1 MLSRIADS
9 LFWMNRYMERADG
22 MLRLAATHY
31 IFSLDK
37 DVMGTMTWSPVLEIF
52 TDAEKEYLS
61 TIENNTELCLKKLLI
76 DPSNTNSLKTI
87 VNRARENARGAQD
100 HITKEVWEAVNQM
113 YHLVNQPDLPYK
125 IDSFL
130 GLEEVMQPLIGRT
143 VQYAGVTD
151 ITMPRGTGWCFMNL
165 GKYIERCLQTIAFAE
180 KQLELNNFINTD
192 TNDLLKWKYLLFS
205 LSGYELHVKTYRR
218 ANHNYSVLHQVLI
231 NENFTRSVLYSLQR
245 IEHYLIKV
253 IGKDNDPERAALIRK
268 FGRLFS
274 KVRFMELDTLN
285 METVPAFLEE
295 IKIELVDFNRKVVQ
309 HFFSY
314 S

>member
-9 LFWMNRYMERADG
+9 LFWLNRYMERADG

-31 IFSLDK
+31 ILSLDK
-37 DVMGTMTWSPVLEIF
+37 DISGTATWMSVMEIF
-52 TDAEKEYLS
+52 TDSDEDYLRS
-61 TIENNTELCLKKLLI
+61 IENNTEECLKLLLI
-76 DPSNTNSLKTI
+76 DSTNTNCLKTL

-100 HITKEVWEAVNQM
+100 HITKEVWEEVNQM
-113 YHLVNQPDLPYK
+113 YHLVNQPALEQK

-130 GLEEVMQPLIGRT
+130 GLEVMEPLIKHT
-143 VQYAGVTD
+143 VMYAGITD

-180 KQLELNNFINTD
+180 AQLEITHFSEAD
-192 TNDLLKWKYLLFS
+192 TNDLLQWKYLLFS
-205 LSGYELHVKTYRR
+205 LSGYELHLKTYRSS
-218 ANHNYSVLHQVLI
+218 NHNYNVLHQVLI
-231 NENFTRSVLYSLQR
+231 NENFPRSVTYSLQR
-245 IEHYLIKV
+245 IEHYLNKV
-253 IGKDNDPERAALIRK
+253 IGNNITEERATLVRI

-274 KVRFMELDTLN
+274 RVRWMELDSLN
-285 METVPAFLEE
+285 KETVPVFFEE
-295 IKIELVDFNRKVVQ
+295 IKAELVEFNKKVVQ

>member
-37 DVMGTMTWSPVLEIF
+37 DVNGTMTWSPVLEIF
-52 TDAEKEYLS
+52 TDSEKPYLT
-61 TIENNTELCLKKLLI
+61 TIENNTEDCLKRLLI
-76 DPSNTNSLKTI
+76 DAGNTNSLKVI
-87 VNRARENARGAQD
+87 VNKARENARGAQD

-113 YHLVNQPDLPYK
+113 YHLVNQPALQHQ
-125 IDSFL
+125 INSFL
-130 GLEEVMQPLIGRT
+130 GMEAVMEPLIKYT
-143 VQYAGVTD
+143 VHYAGVTD

-165 GKYIERCLQTIAFAE
+165 GKYIERCLQTIAFTE
-180 KQLELNNFINTD
+180 KQLQLNDFKESD

-218 ANHNYSVLHQVLI
+218 TNHTFNVLHQVLI
-231 NENFTRSVLYSLQR
+231 NENFTRSIFYSLQR

-253 IGKDNDPERAALIRK
+253 IGKDNDPERAALLRN

-274 KVRFMELDTLN
+274 KVRYMELDTLN
-285 METVPAFLEE
+285 MDTVPAFLED
-295 IKIELVDFNRKVVQ
+295 IKTELIEFNKKVVQ

-314 S
+314 A